1 MEYKDCNGTRLR
13 KMFVSSLCGTTF
25 IVQSAVLWWAFS
37 LVLSLSSY
45 VTGVIKLGMGH
56 PPSGKACSFVRL
68 GARMENWIRQLS
80 QRSPGSVKKASCLPL
95 SLPPPYLGAVR
106 PVKGVARSSQVERL
120 PGWAPSQRS
129 QRSDAA
135 QFSGTW
141 ALVYSSPRLYLSSCP
156 YDIIRL

>member
-1 MEYKDCNGTRLR
+1 
-13 KMFVSSLCGTTF
+13 MFVSSLCGTTF

-56 PPSGKACSFVRL
+56 SPSGKACSFVRL
-68 GARMENWIRQLS
+68 GARMESWIRQLS

-120 PGWAPSQRS
+120 PGWAPSQGPLQAKGCQDGLQARGAKGVM
-129 QRSDAA
+129 QP
-135 QFSGTW
+135 
-141 ALVYSSPRLYLSSCP
+141 SSPGLGP
-156 YDIIRL
+156 